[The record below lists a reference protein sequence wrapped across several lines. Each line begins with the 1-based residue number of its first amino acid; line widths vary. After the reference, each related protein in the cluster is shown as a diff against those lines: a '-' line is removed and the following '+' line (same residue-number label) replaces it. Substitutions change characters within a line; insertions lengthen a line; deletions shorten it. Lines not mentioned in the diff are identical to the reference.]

1 MANNEEKEMG
11 RPKPKDFHPEIFKS
25 FDLYTHG
32 LIDRRGFLES
42 ASKFAVG
49 GMTAEA
55 ILAAFTPNA
64 MAHQIAPDDKRIR
77 AEYVNFPS
85 PKGHTKTGGYLARS
99 ANAVGRLPGVI
110 VIHGA
115 AGLESHFEDVA
126 RVVALSN
133 FVAFAPDAIS
143 PLGGHAVSQSEPGN
157 REKGQQM
164 MNQLDPTKRIEDFVA
179 AVEFLKTHPATTGKV
194 GVVGF
199 CWGGGMTNT
208 LAVRVTDLAA
218 AVPFY
223 GAQPAAADVPKIKAP
238 LLIHYAGLDER
249 LNKGWPAYEA
259 ALKAAGKSYTV
270 HFYEGAQHAFHNDD
284 DGPRYNKAVAELA
297 WQRTLD
303 FLNKHLRQS

>member
-1 MANNEEKEMG
+1 MANNGENDTQRQKA
-11 RPKPKDFHPEIFKS
+11 KAFHPEIFKF

-32 LIDRRGFLES
+32 LIERREFLES
-42 ASKFAVG
+42 VRKFAVA

-64 MAHQIAPDDKRIR
+64 AAHQIAPDDRRIR
-77 AEYVNFPS
+77 AEYVKFPS
-85 PKGHTKTGGYLARS
+85 PKGNSNTGGYLVQPAK
-99 ANAVGRLPGVI
+99 ATGKLPGVI

-126 RVVALSN
+126 RVLALAN
-133 FVAFAPDAIS
+133 FVTFAPDATL
-143 PLGGHAVSQSEPGN
+143 PLGGHAVSKSEPGN

-164 MNQLDPTKRIEDFVA
+164 MNQLDPAKTTEDFIA
-179 AVEFLKTHPATTGKV
+179 AVDFLKTHPSTTGKV

-208 LAVRVTDLAA
+208 LAVRVPDLAC

-223 GAQPAAADVPKIKAP
+223 GAQPAAADIPKIKAP

-259 ALKAAGKSYTV
+259 ALKAAGKTYTAYI
-270 HFYEGAQHAFHNDD
+270 YEGAQHAFNNDD
-284 DGPRYNKAVAELA
+284 DGPRYNKAAAELS

-303 FLNKHLRQS
+303 FLNKYLRQS